1 MKKNMGFVLP
11 PFLCVASVGFVSA
24 KGIDET
30 QQTEQGI
37 EVIKVHAE
45 KKAKELSSVST
56 TVSLYTQQELE
67 DFKLKDTTELSTL
80 AANVKITQ
88 NAAEGTPPAISIRG
102 VSLLDYNTANT
113 APVAIYVDDAVG
125 GSVNHQIVNLFDVKQ
140 VEILKGP
147 QGTLFGRNTTGGAI
161 LVFSNEP
168 EQDFSAHVK
177 AGGGNQDYRLLEAM
191 LNQPLTDNS
200 AARIVVNHQE
210 YDYSTINLHPQSPKA
225 GLEQTNIRAMYK
237 YNGDNWDLLLKARAE
252 DWQGNVKPPANIGV
266 VDASGNPCAP
276 NDAGSTKCFDG
287 FGYNVGTNDFHV
299 VNVDNFSPHETDAH
313 GFSAKLTFDLT
324 DNSQLIYI
332 GALNHLQRYS
342 AYNCD
347 ASPAE
352 LCKGALGVETDA
364 INHEIR
370 LENNWESIAW
380 TIGAFYLNEEIKQD
394 NFSDIFRAF
403 RGLGILPNEY
413 TTTFLYDNE
422 LEVTASSLFT
432 EFEFSLTEKW
442 FLNLGGRYTDE
453 STEYHTVSRVDTIL
467 DNSLNDDSILTAI
480 GCFSTGESHASSFGA
495 NCPNWDLTGKVSDN
509 NLSGSASVR
518 YQFNSGSNVYYT
530 VASGFKSGGYNAG
543 LLATK
548 EEAERAE
555 YGAEKLLA
563 HEIGSKISLK
573 EYSSFIQAS
582 AFYYDYTDQ
591 QVFQNQPSAVE
602 GAPPIQVLDNV
613 GKSTIYGV
621 DLDWYF
627 KASEGLNTRL
637 SIGYL
642 PKAEAEFE
650 DAVTGET
657 KRSRLPL
664 ASKWNVGGRLNY
676 TFSDLSVMIGFD
688 HQSDFYFDQNENPYA
703 EQKAF
708 TLWNAGLIYNI
719 SDNFAVRIWGK
730 NLTDVEYS
738 HLKFDLINFLGML
751 EDFRAEGRRYG
762 VEATLSF

>member
-1 MKKNMGFVLP
+1 MGFVLP

-30 QQTEQGI
+30 QQTDQSI

-45 KKAKELSSVST
+45 KRAKELSSVST
-56 TVSLYTQQELE
+56 TVSLYTDKELE
-67 DFKLKDTTELSTL
+67 ALKIKDTTELSTL

-168 EQDFSAHVK
+168 EQDFSAHLK
-177 AGGGNQDYRLLEAM
+177 AGLGNQDYRVLEAM
-191 LNQPLTDNS
+191 INQPLTDNS
-200 AARIVVNHQE
+200 AARIVVNHQD
-210 YDYSTINLHPQSPKA
+210 YDYSTVNLHPNSPKA
-225 GLEQTNIRAMYK
+225 GLQQTNARAMFK
-237 YNGDNWDLLLKARAE
+237 YNGDDWELLLKARAE
-252 DWQGNVKPPANIGV
+252 DWQGTVKPPANIGIM
-266 VDASGNPCAP
+266 DAGGAPCAP
-276 NDAGSTKCFDG
+276 SQAGTTDCYDG
-287 FGYNVGTNDFHV
+287 FGYNVGTNDFHT
-299 VNVDNFSPHETDAH
+299 VNVDNYSPHETDAY
-313 GFSAKLTFDLT
+313 GFSAKLTVDLT
-324 DNSQLIYI
+324 DNSQLIYV
-332 GALNHLQRYS
+332 GALNHLERYS

-352 LCKGALGVETDA
+352 LCKGALGVETDS
-364 INHEIR
+364 INHELR
-370 LENNWESIAW
+370 VVNDWDYVSW
-380 TIGAFYLNEEIKQD
+380 TIGAFYLNEEITQA
-394 NFSDIFRAF
+394 NVSDIFRGF
-403 RGLGILPNEY
+403 RGLGILPNQY

-422 LEVTASSLFT
+422 LEVTASSLFS
-432 EFEFSLTEKW
+432 EIEYSLTDNVY
-442 FLNLGGRYTDE
+442 LSLGGRYTDE
-453 STEYHTVSRVDTIL
+453 STKYHTVSRVDTIL
-467 DNSLNDDSILTAI
+467 DESLNDDSILSAI
-480 GCFSTGESHASSFGA
+480 GCFATGESHASSFGA
-495 NCPNWDLTGKVSDN
+495 NCPNWDLSGEVSDT
-509 NLSGSASVR
+509 NLSGSASLR
-518 YQFNSGSNVYYT
+518 YQFDSGTNVYYKI
-530 VASGFKSGGYNAG
+530 ASGYKSGGYNAG
-543 LLATK
+543 LLATM

-555 YGAEKLLA
+555 YGAENLVA
-563 HEIGSKISLK
+563 HELGSKISFGNG
-573 EYSSFIQAS
+573 SSFIQTS

-613 GKSTIYGV
+613 GKSTIYGI

-627 KASEGLNTRL
+627 KASKNLQTRV

-650 DAVTGET
+650 DAVTGT
-657 KRSRLPL
+657 MKQSRLPL
-664 ASKWNVGGRLNY
+664 ASEWNIGGRLNY
-676 TFSDLSVMIGFD
+676 TFADLSVMIGFD

-703 EQKAF
+703 HQQAF
-708 TLWNAGLIYNI
+708 TLWNAGINYDVTDSFSI
-719 SDNFAVRIWGK
+719 KMWGK